1 MTDTFSGESD
11 LSPAPRPVALK
22 PVAKGDRH
30 LSLDILRG
38 LGVMGILAVN
48 AVGFAQPMAVYI
60 SPELSPFPL
69 VGHEATAWWVV
80 HTFFHYKFVTL
91 FSMLFGVSI
100 LLVGGER
107 SDVARGALLRRRLG
121 WLFIIGALHGLL
133 LWFGDILLLYA
144 CVGLVVMRFR
154 SWAPRKL
161 FTVSLFVIL
170 LGSALAVAPYIAIE
184 GSPPAVQQDVMEKI
198 GQPSTPGEIPLG
210 IAEMRQGLVPAMIH
224 NAKDWG
230 VLQLS
235 SLIVFSWR
243 TGALMLLGMAL
254 FKTGFLTGRAPTWV
268 YGLLVT
274 LGAAGLAWSGWENAA
289 KLATHFAKPEALGR
303 YQLAYEFLTLPITLG
318 YASLAILLIRSS
330 WLRAL
335 SRPLACLGQ
344 MAFTNYLTQSLIMT
358 TIFWS
363 GRGLGLFGQ
372 LDRVQLWGCV
382 VAIWVL
388 QLIWSPLWLSRF
400 KMGPLEWIWRR
411 LSYGKGLE
419 RAG

>member
-1 MTDTFSGESD
+1 MTGTISANDD
-11 LSPAPRPVALK
+11 VSPVLR

-30 LSLDILRG
+30 LSLDVLRG

-69 VGHEATAWWVV
+69 VGAEATAWWVV

-107 SDVARGALLRRRLG
+107 SDVARSALLRRRLG
-121 WLFIIGALHGLL
+121 WLLVIGALHGLL
-133 LWFGDILLLYA
+133 IWFGDILLLYA

-154 SWAPRKL
+154 SWPPRRL
-161 FTVSLFVIL
+161 FAVSLFVIL
-170 LGSALAVAPYIAIE
+170 LGSALAVGPYLAIE
-184 GSPPAVQQDVMEKI
+184 NAPPAVQHKVMEQI
-198 GQPSTPGEIPLG
+198 GQPSTPGEIPLS

-230 VLQLS
+230 VLQVS

-254 FKTGFLTGRAPTWV
+254 FKTGFLTGRAPTFV
-268 YGLLVT
+268 YALLIA
-274 LGAAGLAWSGWENAA
+274 LGAAGLAWSGWENSA

-318 YASLAILLIRSS
+318 YASAAILLIRS
-330 WLRAL
+330 AL
-335 SRPLACLGQ
+335 ARTLLTPLARLGQ
-344 MAFTNYLTQSLIMT
+344 MAFTNYLTQSILMT

-372 LDRVQLWGCV
+372 LTRVELWCCV
-382 VAIWVL
+382 GSIWLL
-388 QLIWSPLWLSRF
+388 QLIWSPIWLSVFR
-400 KMGPLEWIWRR
+400 MGPLEWVWRR
-411 LSYGKGLE
+411 LSYGKSLE